1 MAEFN
6 LEKFKTHYI
15 LPPARYRES
24 ERLDGLRLT
33 VLDEAF
39 QSIRDRAGMPRDGEL
54 CIRSV
59 SVPVRIRL
67 NNSDQSIVA
76 SWSSAVTDNLVRL
89 IGSSASDGFIFYYS
103 RHHALFDFVVAVS
116 RENYQRSWAW
126 QLIGIMR
133 SKPSSDGDALIQM
146 VEALC
151 REPELIVPALQ
162 VLAASGDLR
171 RLARRLSGAQW
182 IELAEAAQS
191 TVEVTVAPRAHAQPA
206 SPRTFQRALRVL
218 RRSRVLAAVVSSSTI
233 TSADESVRRAI
244 AALAVLEVEPA
255 LLRSEAAGEL
265 LDVVSA
271 SFTLNASQSLPS
283 TTQPDLFGER
293 RGDET
298 RDEVSVAATEVARK
312 ADLETQ
318 VPKRGKD
325 ARLARQSALQSNFET
340 EALKQG
346 KERQWGEFDEAPGHD
361 QKREPLE
368 SAKAHLGGAFDN
380 ALDIPDKPS
389 SWLESLGDRQTE
401 ITEGNEVVVPRRNA
415 FTQFGGVLFLINL
428 LAALKLPDEILNDEA
443 LGARPLGWTLH
454 ALALELIPA
463 NEDDA
468 AVLAFAGLLPDAK
481 PPSQQEPPKTE
492 IESASLARFHRR
504 IIDRL
509 CDVIDNEHKSVGELI
524 QFVCCRRAQI
534 VSDPAWIEIKFSLD
548 EVATEIRRAGL
559 DLDPGY
565 VSWLGVVFR
574 FVYE

>member
-1 MAEFN
+1 
-6 LEKFKTHYI
+6 
-15 LPPARYRES
+15 
-24 ERLDGLRLT
+24 
-33 VLDEAF
+33 
-39 QSIRDRAGMPRDGEL
+39 
-54 CIRSV
+54 
-59 SVPVRIRL
+59 
-67 NNSDQSIVA
+67 
-76 SWSSAVTDNLVRL
+76 
-89 IGSSASDGFIFYYS
+89 
-103 RHHALFDFVVAVS
+103 
-116 RENYQRSWAW
+116 
-126 QLIGIMR
+126 
-133 SKPSSDGDALIQM
+133 
-146 VEALC
+146 
-151 REPELIVPALQ
+151 
-162 VLAASGDLR
+162 
-171 RLARRLSGAQW
+171 
-182 IELAEAAQS
+182 
-191 TVEVTVAPRAHAQPA
+191 
-206 SPRTFQRALRVL
+206 
-218 RRSRVLAAVVSSSTI
+218 VLAAVVSSSTI
-233 TSADESVRRAI
+233 TSAGESVRRAI
-244 AALAVLEVEPA
+244 AVLAVLEVEPA
-255 LLRSEAAGEL
+255 LLRNEAAGEL
-265 LDVVSA
+265 LEVVSA
-271 SFTLNASQSLPS
+271 SFTLNDSQSLPS
-283 TTQPDLFGER
+283 TTQPDLAGER
-293 RGDET
+293 RADLAGERRRDQPH
-298 RDEVSVAATEVARK
+298 DEVSVAATEVARK

-318 VPKRGKD
+318 VSRRGKD
-325 ARLARQSALQSNFET
+325 ARGARQSALQSNFET
-340 EALKQG
+340 EATKQG
-346 KERQWGEFDEAPGHD
+346 KELQWGEFDEAPGHD
-361 QKREPLE
+361 QKQELFE
-368 SAKAHLGGAFDN
+368 SAKPHLGGAFDD
-380 ALDIPDKPS
+380 ALEVLDEPS

-509 CDVIDNEHKSVGELI
+509 CEVIDYEHKSVGELI